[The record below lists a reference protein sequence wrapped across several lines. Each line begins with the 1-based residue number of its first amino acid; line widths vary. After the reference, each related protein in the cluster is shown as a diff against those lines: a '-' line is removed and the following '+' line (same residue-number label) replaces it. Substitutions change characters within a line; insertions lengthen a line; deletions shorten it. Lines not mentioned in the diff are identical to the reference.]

1 MTDQINELIKLIAVT
16 NGIAVSRDDPIMILQ
31 TVIHKLIQDNEKS
44 QQVILAQYKEEQEA
58 LAMKWGKE
66 AKEISDRILNAAL
79 KAGKDTMLEMI
90 QESAATT
97 SGDDVIRKD
106 LNTVINKVHKN
117 VSETRTIAI
126 INIFASCFT
135 LIAATL
141 VLWTTMK

>member
-1 MTDQINELIKLIAVT
+1 MTDQINELIKQIAVK

-44 QQVILAQYKEEQEA
+44 QQAILAEYKEEQEA

-106 LNTVINKVHKN
+106 LNTVIKKVHKN

-141 VLWTTMK
+141 VLWTTMR

>member
-1 MTDQINELIKLIAVT
+1 MTDQINELIKQIAVT

-44 QQVILAQYKEEQEA
+44 QQAILAEYKEEQEA

-106 LNTVINKVHKN
+106 LNTVIKKVHKN

-141 VLWTTMK
+141 VLWTTMR

>member
-1 MTDQINELIKLIAVT
+1 MTDQINELIKQIAVT

-90 QESAATT
+90 QGGAAPTSA
-97 SGDDVIRKD
+97 DDVSRKD
-106 LNTVINKVHKN
+106 LNSVIKKVHIN
-117 VSETRTIAI
+117 ISEIRTIAI

-141 VLWTTMK
+141 ILWTTMR